1 MEPPDLRPDAMNR
14 AAPLLAVLVLLVA
27 GLSLPA
33 AGAVGGSAGAP
44 THAAQAG
51 TPTAGENDSGG
62 ATAPGAQ
69 FAGVVDVQEA
79 EVESELEGRAFG
91 IQVARANSDDSRAS
105 VVADEVTELR
115 QRTQEL
121 RERRDELNR
130 ARENGSI
137 TQARYRAEMAALAAR
152 SAAVERQLD
161 RSQDASRG
169 LPEDLLESKGVNT
182 TAIER
187 LRNDSRTAAGPD
199 AAGIARSIA
208 GPSVG
213 GGLADDGGGDGPF
226 TTVPGR
232 PGSPT
237 DSNGS
242 AILPDTDEFDTPTV
256 PGSPDVPG
264 SADTPGSPDLPDVP
278 GVGNGSGPPSTPR
291 DPDLPNVG
299 GSVGD
304 VLSPILGDDGAGNET
319 ETTTDT
325 ADAAGTTSG

>member
-1 MEPPDLRPDAMNR
+1 MNR

-33 AGAVGGSAGAP
+33 AGAVGSGSAGAS

-51 TPTAGENDSGG
+51 TPTAGENGSGG
-62 ATAPGAQ
+62 ATAPGAH
-69 FAGVVDVQEA
+69 FAGVVHVQEA

-91 IQVARANSDDSRAS
+91 IRVAQANSEDSKAS

-137 TQARYRAEMAALAAR
+137 TQARYRAEMAALAAK

-161 RSQDASRG
+161 RSQDASRD
-169 LPEDLLESKGVNT
+169 LPEGVLESKGVNT
-182 TAIER
+182 TAIEQ

-199 AAGIARSIA
+199 AAEIARSIA

-213 GGLADDGGGDGPF
+213 GGLAGDDASGRPS
-226 TTVPGR
+226 TSVPGR

-237 DSNGS
+237 AANDSG
-242 AILPDTDEFDTPTV
+242 ILPGTDGFDTPTV
-256 PGSPDVPG
+256 QGSPYVPESPGSPDSSDVP
-264 SADTPGSPDLPDVP
+264 DSPDHPDVP
-278 GVGNGSGPPSTPR
+278 GVGNDTDRPTPAAGLNH
-291 DPDLPNVG
+291 PDGG
-299 GSVGD
+299 GSVGNAR
-304 VLSPILGDDGAGNET
+304 SPILGGDEAGNET
-319 ETTTDT
+319 DT
-325 ADAAGTTSG
+325 AAEGGSGAPTSG